1 MKINNEQ
8 IKPIVFP
15 HFYRLNWAKEMS
27 EFLIDSG
34 NFQFNFKESAF
45 GNYSK
50 AQSVSAS
57 YVDEILK
64 NKNKNKGRTLLFV
77 NLNDFIFSPR
87 RDELKE
93 NFTIAGFM
101 RGSRHYDS
109 EPGNAS
115 FKKEELEAARGREKE
130 GLLMVDNLFLGTNTF
145 KSFLTDQIE
154 ELKNKDINVI
164 GIPIFIKPIY
174 LKKDRFEQI
183 QFMKKKEKGLI
194 LWNHRLQKQ
203 KNPNIIFLLNS
214 VVKNNM
220 AICTPEALS
229 AAYSKEMKEHED
241 IFKYV
246 LRDNG
251 KRRNDYLDILNK
263 SEVVISFAQHETW
276 GNSMIEGIMNGAAP
290 FAPDNLKCSYKELY
304 PEYFLYPKGMIEKGS
319 LNDKDWQEKMY
330 RFSRHIASFSSKE
343 WSSEVKNLQIKLY
356 EKYNKD
362 QWMTNLLSKL
372 TV

>member
-1 MKINNEQ
+1 MNEHM
-8 IKPIVFP
+8 KPIIFP

-27 EFLIDSG
+27 EFLINSD
-34 NFQFNFKESAF
+34 NFQFDFKDSNF

-50 AQSVSAS
+50 AQKVGAS

-64 NKNKNKGRTLLFV
+64 NKKKNKGRTLLFV
-77 NLNDFIFSPR
+77 NLNDFIFSTR

-115 FKKEELEAARGREKE
+115 FKKEELQLARDKEKE
-130 GLLMVDNLFLGTNTF
+130 GLLMVDNLFLGTETF
-145 KSFLTDQIE
+145 KGFLTNEIDQ
-154 ELKNKDINVI
+154 LSGKDINVI
-164 GIPIFIKPIY
+164 GIPIFIKPIF
-174 LKKDRFEQI
+174 LKKDRFEQMD
-183 QFMKKKEKGLI
+183 FLKKKEKGLI

-203 KNPNIIFLLNS
+203 KNPNILFLLNS

-229 AAYSKEMKEHED
+229 AAYSKEMKEHES
-241 IFKYV
+241 IFKYI

-251 KRRNDYLDILNK
+251 KKRNNYLNILNK
-263 SEVVISFAQHETW
+263 AEVVISFAQHETW
-276 GNSMIEGIMNGAAP
+276 GNSMIEGIMNAAAP
-290 FAPDNLKCSYKELY
+290 FAPDNPKCSYKELY
-304 PEYFLYPKGMIEKGS
+304 PQCFLYPKNWIERGD

-330 RFSRHIASFSSKE
+330 RFSRHVASFSSKDWLAE
-343 WSSEVKNLQIKLY
+343 IKNLQIKLY

-362 QWMTNLLSKL
+362 QWMNNLITKL
-372 TV
+372 NH